1 MSLSLDRYRSNT
13 ITRGRPPLPLS
24 LHVSRRRLRARL
36 SRESSSRQCNPRRRG
51 RADGLRRPSRVALA
65 RFASPSRDESTR
77 VVLARGAAR
86 RRRRSRRGA
95 DASGVESSDVSTPG
109 DRREGG
115 WARGVA
121 TGEGAEAR
129 AETGSIDA
137 SSITTVWCGRDG
149 VRTRSFDSCARAF
162 VRVSVR
168 SFVRVSGGGAE
179 RGGAPRARR
188 TRTHS
193 SQFGSFSSRAYTGR
207 SCMCA
212 NVRAV
217 SSALCPR
224 PLARERDAPCPSR
237 HRVLALGGDDGGLS
251 GGVAAR
257 ADARRIASYSS
268 SDFNSMVG
276 ERFRSL
282 AAGAARE
289 DVVVVSPSARR
300 HRSVG
305 RRGAASARI
314 QTTSGRSARASVDA
328 TRATRDSA
336 RESTRRKNIHP
347 PIHPSAGAYL
357 ESSRARAVCRRRAG
371 RCPFRVGALADRVD
385 GYVCLKHTTVR

>member
-1 MSLSLDRYRSNT
+1 
-13 ITRGRPPLPLS
+13 
-24 LHVSRRRLRARL
+24 
-36 SRESSSRQCNPRRRG
+36 
-51 RADGLRRPSRVALA
+51 
-65 RFASPSRDESTR
+65 
-77 VVLARGAAR
+77 
-86 RRRRSRRGA
+86 
-95 DASGVESSDVSTPG
+95 
-109 DRREGG
+109 
-115 WARGVA
+115 
-121 TGEGAEAR
+121 
-129 AETGSIDA
+129 
-137 SSITTVWCGRDG
+137 
-149 VRTRSFDSCARAF
+149 
-162 VRVSVR
+162 
-168 SFVRVSGGGAE
+168 
-179 RGGAPRARR
+179 
-188 TRTHS
+188 
-193 SQFGSFSSRAYTGR
+193 
-207 SCMCA
+207 MCA

-251 GGVAAR
+251 GGVAR

-371 RCPFRVGALADRVD
+371 RCPFRVGAIADRVD
-385 GYVCLKHTTVR
+385 GYV